1 MVDLLVGSEV
11 NNKRIAHIESCF
23 GRSGTPLALKGRVL
37 VGEGVLTKMCRKG
50 PKPRQFF
57 LFNDIIVYGKIL
69 VRKKM
74 YIKQN
79 IIPLEK
85 VVLEDFPDDM
95 NQGDLKYGWLIK
107 TPTRSFA
114 VYAGSETEKDEWI
127 QHIQKCV
134 KSLLKRTGS
143 RPSGEHAAVWVPDT
157 QAKICMHCNVMQ
169 FTLLNRRH
177 HCRNCG
183 AVICASCSKSRFLIP
198 SQSSKP
204 VRVCDT
210 CKNKL
215 VTQRLG
221 EVTPTNTMT
230 TPSTGHNSTST
241 NSSTVVVKTS
251 TRIGTGNRNEKPTS
265 TDLADSVNTSV
276 SSSSSSA
283 QNKIESNPENPKDL
297 ESSSDTDED
306 IDEINQKLNQLLEPY
321 EIEKPT
327 FYNVALNS
335 EELKEDNQINSTLQ
349 SKGQQKQGK
358 GTIKS
363 NCNSI
368 DRQANKSNSIDSSKS
383 K

>member
-85 VVLEDFPDDM
+85 VVLEDFSDDM
-95 NQGDLKYGWLIK
+95 NQGDLKHGWLIK

-114 VYAGSETEKDEWI
+114 VYAGSETEKEEWI

-157 QAKICMHCNVMQ
+157 QAKVCMHCNSMQ

-183 AVICASCSKSRFLIP
+183 SVICASCSKSRFLIP
-198 SQSSKP
+198 SQSTKP

-215 VTQRLG
+215 IKQRLG
-221 EVTPTNTMT
+221 EVTNDSDQDNS
-230 TPSTGHNSTST
+230 STLVVKNQPRVANNRNDKSESTST
-241 NSSTVVVKTS
+241 AISSVIS
-251 TRIGTGNRNEKPTS
+251 PG
-265 TDLADSVNTSV
+265 
-276 SSSSSSA
+276 SSSA
-283 QNKIESNPENPKDL
+283 QMKDETL
-297 ESSSDTDED
+297 NDSKDPESSSDTDED
-306 IDEINQKLNQLLEPY
+306 NDEINQKLNELLGPY

-327 FYNVALNS
+327 V
-335 EELKEDNQINSTLQ
+335 EESNLSLIRSARDLFND
-349 SKGQQKQGK
+349 
-358 GTIKS
+358 KS
-363 NCNSI
+363 SI
-368 DRQANKSNSIDSSKS
+368 ANERKL
-383 K
+383 